1 MEQLYQDYKD
11 IAEFRI
17 VYIKEAHA
25 IDSRRAVPYA
35 IDEGIHQPVTYGD
48 RCLIAD
54 MLLQTGTLTIPIIVD
69 SIDDKVNALYQGLP
83 SRVFLV
89 RSDGNWPLLP
99 SEVPGVFHP
108 PSKKH
113 WNGLPSIR
121 KRATSQD
128 LPINRFLNQLTGNG
142 LP

>member
-1 MEQLYQDYKD
+1 MYQHYKD

-35 IDEGIHQPVTYGD
+35 IDEGINQPTTYAD

-54 MLLQTGTLTIPIIVD
+54 MLVQTGTLTIPIIID
-69 SIDDKVNALYQGLP
+69 SIDDRVNGLYQGLP

-89 RSDGNWPLLP
+89 RSDGIL
-99 SEVPGVFHP
+99 GVAAERGPWGFP
-108 PSKKH
+108 PALEQAEKWLAQYK
-113 WNGLPSIR
+113 G
-121 KRATSQD
+121 
-128 LPINRFLNQLTGNG
+128 TGNEPE
-142 LP
+142 LSKE

>member
-1 MEQLYQDYKD
+1 MEQMYQDYKD

-35 IDEGIHQPVTYGD
+35 IDEGINQPTTYAD

-54 MLLQTGTLTIPIIVD
+54 MLVQTGTLTIPIIID
-69 SIDDKVNALYQGLP
+69 SIDDRVNELYRGLP

-89 RSDGNWPLLP
+89 RSDGILDIAAERGPW
-99 SEVPGVFHP
+99 GFP
-108 PSKKH
+108 PALEQAGEWLAQYKKTGKEPELSKE
-113 WNGLPSIR
+113 
-121 KRATSQD
+121 
-128 LPINRFLNQLTGNG
+128 
-142 LP
+142 

>member
-1 MEQLYQDYKD
+1 MYQHYKN

-35 IDEGIHQPVTYGD
+35 IDEGINQPTTYAD

-54 MLLQTGTLTIPIIVD
+54 MLVQTGTLTIPIIID
-69 SIDDKVNALYQGLP
+69 SIDDRVNGLYQGLP

-89 RSDGNWPLLP
+89 RSDGIL
-99 SEVPGVFHP
+99 GVAAERGPWGFP
-108 PSKKH
+108 PALEQAEKWLAQYK
-113 WNGLPSIR
+113 G
-121 KRATSQD
+121 
-128 LPINRFLNQLTGNG
+128 TGNEPE
-142 LP
+142 LSKE

>member
-1 MEQLYQDYKD
+1 MEQMYQHYKD

-35 IDEGIHQPVTYGD
+35 IDEGINQPTTYAD

-54 MLLQTGTLTIPIIVD
+54 MLVQTGTLTIPIIID
-69 SIDDKVNALYQGLP
+69 SIDDRVNGLYQGLP

-89 RSDGNWPLLP
+89 RGDGIL
-99 SEVPGVFHP
+99 GVAAERGPWGFP
-108 PSKKH
+108 PALEQAGKWLAQFQETGKEPELSKE
-113 WNGLPSIR
+113 
-121 KRATSQD
+121 
-128 LPINRFLNQLTGNG
+128 
-142 LP
+142 

>member
-1 MEQLYQDYKD
+1 MEQMYQDYKD

-35 IDEGIHQPVTYGD
+35 IDEGINQPTTYAD

-54 MLLQTGTLTIPIIVD
+54 MLVQTGTLTIPIIID
-69 SIDDKVNALYQGLP
+69 SIDDRVNGLYQGLP

-89 RSDGNWPLLP
+89 RSDGIL
-99 SEVPGVFHP
+99 GVAAERGPWGFP
-108 PSKKH
+108 PALEQAEKWLAQYK
-113 WNGLPSIR
+113 G
-121 KRATSQD
+121 
-128 LPINRFLNQLTGNG
+128 TGNEPE
-142 LP
+142 LSKE

>member
-1 MEQLYQDYKD
+1 MEQMYQHYKD

-35 IDEGIHQPVTYGD
+35 IDEGINQPTTYAD

-54 MLLQTGTLTIPIIVD
+54 MLVQTGTLTIPIIID
-69 SIDDKVNALYQGLP
+69 SIDDRVNGLYQGLP

-89 RSDGNWPLLP
+89 RSDGIL
-99 SEVPGVFHP
+99 GVAAERGPWGFP
-108 PSKKH
+108 PALEQAGKWLAQYQETGKEPELSKE
-113 WNGLPSIR
+113 
-121 KRATSQD
+121 
-128 LPINRFLNQLTGNG
+128 
-142 LP
+142 